1 MPFHIWSKVGASS
14 VAAAP
19 TFDKMWNARDVPG
32 RADALGLGWVYMK
45 PKDGRPGIIQKTG
58 GAGGFITYMAMVPE
72 KMPASCIES
81 PSART

>member
-32 RADALGLGWVYMK
+32 RADDARGGQV
-45 PKDGRPGIIQKTG
+45 PRQPG
-58 GAGGFITYMAMVPE
+58 P
-72 KMPASCIES
+72 
-81 PSART
+81 